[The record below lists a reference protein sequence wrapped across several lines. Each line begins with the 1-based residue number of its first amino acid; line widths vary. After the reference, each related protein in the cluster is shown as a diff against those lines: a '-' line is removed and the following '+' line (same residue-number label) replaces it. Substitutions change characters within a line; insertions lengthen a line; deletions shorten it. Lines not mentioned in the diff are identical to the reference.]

1 MHLSGQRSVRERR
14 LPAQNTI
21 SWVTGY
27 DARPAIVTT
36 TRDPTPKERLHVVTM
51 RDGTNWLGRSF
62 PTREE
67 AITEAGKIG
76 YGGPF
81 FISEVVAVVE

>member
-1 MHLSGQRSVRERR
+1 M
-14 LPAQNTI
+14 NI
-21 SWVTGY
+21 
-27 DARPAIVTT
+27 
-36 TRDPTPKERLHVVTM
+36 TRDPTAEERLHVVMM

-62 PTREE
+62 PTREA

-76 YGGPF
+76 YGAPF